1 MKMKNKL
8 SYLVLLI
15 IFLSGC
21 QGNNQEEKKSRPIQI
36 NVHEVDYRPYA
47 FPVHASGKLVSE
59 TESKLS
65 FKTGGIIANIFVEEG
80 ESVEKGQT
88 LAALNLSE
96 IKARKR
102 QAELA
107 LEKARRD
114 YRRAKNLYQD
124 TVATKEDYQNA
135 KTALE
140 VAEAD
145 YEIAEFNLT
154 HSTIKA
160 PASGKILKKLSSVN
174 EMVAPGYPVLL
185 FGSTAGE
192 WVVRVNVTDK
202 DILKIK
208 KNDTAHIRF
217 DAYKNKTFTG
227 KVSRI
232 SQSADPYTGTFE
244 VDVKLKNSKISL
256 TRGLIAST
264 EIYPE
269 KSSRLTGLP
278 IEALIEASG
287 ERGFVYVYSD
297 GNVSRREV
305 KIRRITEDTL
315 IISEGVKEGEKV
327 VTSGVSYINEET
339 EVRVTN

>member
-1 MKMKNKL
+1 MKNKL
-8 SYLVLLI
+8 SYFLV
-15 IFLSGC
+15 IFFFMVSC
-21 QGNNQEEKKSRPIQI
+21 QGPEKEQEKDRSVKI
-36 NVHEVDYRPYA
+36 NVHEVNYQPYS
-47 FPVHASGKLVSE
+47 FPVHTSGKLVSE

-80 ESVEKGQT
+80 ESVSKGQT

-102 QAELA
+102 QAKLA

-124 TVATKEDYQNA
+124 TVATKEDFQNA

-145 YEIAEFNLT
+145 YEIAKFNLT

-160 PASGKILKKLSSVN
+160 PAKGKILKKLSSVN
-174 EMVAPGYPVLL
+174 EIVAPGYPVLL
-185 FGSTAGE
+185 FGSTASE

-208 KNDTAHIRF
+208 KDDTAHIRF
-217 DAYKNKTFTG
+217 DAYENKTFSG

-244 VDVKLKNSKISL
+244 VDVKLQNPDISL

-269 KSSRLTGLP
+269 KSSRLAGIP

-287 ERGFVYVYSD
+287 DRGFVYVYSN
-297 GNVSRREV
+297 GNVNRRAVE
-305 KIRRITEDTL
+305 IRRITEDTL
-315 IISEGVKEGEKV
+315 MISQGVKEGERV